1 MLSAL
6 QRFHIK
12 KVYHQSEHKISI
24 RLKNAN
30 CKNKKNIFKS
40 LEKGKRETAMF
51 QSNAHT

>member
-6 QRFHIK
+6 QRFHIN
-12 KVYHQSEHKISI
+12 KVYYQSDPKISI
-24 RLKNAN
+24 RLKNVN

-40 LEKGKRETAMF
+40 LEKGKRVTAMF